1 MIRTKYMFNRNF
13 FIHIMNR
20 RALALI
26 GFLYLISLPVMAQ
39 DDHGHEKAESH
50 AHSEQEAHEHE
61 HEHEGTED
69 LSDNANEADHDHGA
83 EKAHSEESDEH
94 GHAHGAE
101 EKSHVEIN
109 DEMARQQG
117 MVSAKV
123 SSGEIALTTKL
134 YGRVVLSPEQ
144 ISHIRARFP
153 GKITRV
159 NVNLGDTVNKGQAIA
174 SVESNNSLQ
183 SYSIYAPIAGIVTA
197 KDANTGEV
205 AADQILFTITN
216 TGSLWAELRV
226 FPEQAAAIERDQSV
240 RFSADNTQFS
250 SKIEQILPS
259 SNNAPY
265 LIARVPIDN
274 SRQSFFP
281 GLLVEADV
289 VINQKVV
296 GIRIPN
302 SAIQRY
308 EGAQVAF
315 VKDGNKYLVKPLE
328 LGISDGVFSEV
339 LTGLQPDDE
348 IVVENSY
355 LIKADLE
362 KEGAAH
368 AH

>member
-1 MIRTKYMFNRNF
+1 
-13 FIHIMNR
+13 
-20 RALALI
+20 
-26 GFLYLISLPVMAQ
+26 MAQ
-39 DDHGHEKAESH
+39 ENHGQERTESNS
-50 AHSEQEAHEHE
+50 HSEQEAHEHE
-61 HEHEGTED
+61 ETED
-69 LSDNANEADHDHGA
+69 LSENANEAGHDHA
-83 EKAHSEESDEH
+83 EKAHSENSDEH
-94 GHAHGAE
+94 GHDHGAE

-134 YGRVVLSPEQ
+134 YGRAVVSPEQ

-153 GKITRV
+153 GKLTRV
-159 NVNLGDTVNKGQAIA
+159 NVNLGDTVKKGQAIA

-183 SYSIYAPIAGIVTA
+183 NYSIYAPIAGIVTA

-205 AADQILFTITN
+205 AAEQILFTITN

-226 FPEQAAAIERDQSV
+226 FPQQATAIERDQSV
-240 RFSADNTQFS
+240 HFSADNTQFS

-259 SNNAPY
+259 SNNSPY
-265 LIARVPIDN
+265 QIARVPIDN
-274 SRQSFFP
+274 SLRSFFP

>member
-1 MIRTKYMFNRNF
+1 
-13 FIHIMNR
+13 
-20 RALALI
+20 
-26 GFLYLISLPVMAQ
+26 MAQ
-39 DDHGHEKAESH
+39 DDHGHEKTESH
-50 AHSEQEAHEHE
+50 SHSEQDTHE
-61 HEHEGTED
+61 
-69 LSDNANEADHDHGA
+69 HGA
-83 EKAHSEESDEH
+83 ESAYTEESDEH
-94 GHAHGAE
+94 GHDHGE
-101 EKSHVEIN
+101 EEQSHVEIN

-123 SSGEIALTTKL
+123 STGEIALTTKL

-159 NVNLGDTVNKGQAIA
+159 NVNLGDTVKKGQAIA

-226 FPEQAAAIERDQSV
+226 FPEQTTSIQRDQPV
-240 RFSADNTQFS
+240 RFSVDSSPFK

-274 SRQSFFP
+274 AQQTFFP

-296 GIRIPN
+296 GIRIPH

-308 EGAQVAF
+308 KGAQVAF

-368 AH
+368 DH